1 MSLDGGSSCVGLKK
15 TPRKSY
21 IYTATPLKL
30 NQQVTAPEKLPKQT
44 ANPMPEAGS
53 SDPDPVPIM
62 AFRGELPVKL
72 REGDDLRSKVTGL
85 LQYFE
90 GW

>member
-1 MSLDGGSSCVGLKK
+1 MEEAAVSDWKK
-15 TPRKSY
+15 HPRKSY

-30 NQQVTAPEKLPKQT
+30 NQQVKACEKLPKQT
-44 ANPMPEAGS
+44 AHPMPEAG

-62 AFRGELPVKL
+62 AFRGQTSCWTSGG
-72 REGDDLRSKVTGL
+72 GDDLRSEVTGL